1 MLEELGS
8 QTRGGKRWCKKCVD
22 ICKYTTIIFPICYL
36 GCMSVLQAD
45 GTSWDF
51 CDTPIHW

>member
-22 ICKYTTIIFPICYL
+22 TCKYTTIIFPICYL

>member
-1 MLEELGS
+1 MIHLTRVLENLQS
-8 QTRGGKRWCKKCVD
+8 IPKQKQP
-22 ICKYTTIIFPICYL
+22 PICYL